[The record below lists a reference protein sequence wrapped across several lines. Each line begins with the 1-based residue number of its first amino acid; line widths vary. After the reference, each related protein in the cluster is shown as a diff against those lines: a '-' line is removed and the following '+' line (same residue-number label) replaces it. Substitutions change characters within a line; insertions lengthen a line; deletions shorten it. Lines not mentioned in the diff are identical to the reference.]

1 MSGKIFVR
9 LLLSVFFLL
18 GAALIAVS
26 LFYEQL
32 LPQKEASPAE
42 LAVPS
47 SPIRPAPPRISPRP
61 EITRLPIAKDAA
73 ISLGSTDATAED
85 DLSTLEVLLSEYA
98 RHHQGNPVGE
108 NVEITA
114 SLLGKNPSG
123 AAYLEDH
130 GPFLD
135 SSKQLID
142 RWGTPYVF
150 HQISA
155 KQTEIRSA
163 GPDRGLYTSDDLV
176 R

>member
-1 MSGKIFVR
+1 M
-9 LLLSVFFLL
+9 LLSVFLLL
-18 GAALIAVS
+18 GAALITVS
-26 LFYEQL
+26 LFHEQL
-32 LPQKEASPAE
+32 LPQKKASPAKPS
-42 LAVPS
+42 VPS
-47 SPIRPAPPRISPRP
+47 APARPSPPRISARP
-61 EITRLPIAKDAA
+61 EITRLPIATDAST
-73 ISLGSTDATAED
+73 SLRSTEATAED
-85 DLSTLEVLLSEYA
+85 DLSTLELLLSEYA
-98 RHHQGNPVGE
+98 RQHHGNPVGE
-108 NVEITA
+108 NIEITA

-130 GPFLD
+130 GSFLD